1 MGRPCVLVVEK
12 IEVGVGAEVG
22 CIPSI
27 LTSQMDPADP
37 KVKRNKKKDKA
48 KAKEGRPS
56 TKHVRIKT
64 KER

>member
-1 MGRPCVLVVEK
+1 
-12 IEVGVGAEVG
+12 
-22 CIPSI
+22 
-27 LTSQMDPADP
+27 MDPADP